1 MTILYKVNAII
12 NMYAW
17 VVFNQIDLETTR
29 DAQTL
34 YSECY
39 HKYVCMGCIQSNCL
53 YGLFPVKLFS
63 SDKGY
68 NHTVHSECHHKDV
81 YWVISNQSVTGTT
94 KDDHAICM
102 ECHHKDVCMSF
113 IHSYCF
119 SIKKGDHSL

>member
-1 MTILYKVNAII
+1 MGCL
-12 NMYAW
+12 
-17 VVFNQIDLETTR
+17 NQIDLGTTR

-68 NHTVHSECHHKDV
+68 NHTVHSEWHHKDV
-81 YWVISNQSVTGTT
+81 YWVYQIKALQEQQRMIMLYAWN
-94 KDDHAICM
+94 AI
-102 ECHHKDVCMSF
+102 
-113 IHSYCF
+113 
-119 SIKKGDHSL
+119 IKMYV